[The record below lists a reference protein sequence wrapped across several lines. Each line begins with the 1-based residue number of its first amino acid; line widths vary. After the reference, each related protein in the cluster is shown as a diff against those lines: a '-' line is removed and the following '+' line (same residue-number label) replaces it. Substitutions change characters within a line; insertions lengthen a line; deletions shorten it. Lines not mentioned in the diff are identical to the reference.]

1 MIRYD
6 LAPDVAARIQQITRF
21 LEFTHIDPERVICVR
36 SHGSTSRT
44 TLARCHALPKIL
56 QLALGQRPAY
66 VVEVLAETFDRL
78 PEGEQTKTLIHELMH
93 IPRNFGGGF
102 RNHRP
107 HVTRR
112 RVDRMY
118 EAYRR
123 AAERAVPARERP
135 AMVKAASRKAGARQ
149 TRSRTEEG

>member
-6 LAPDVAARIQQITRF
+6 LAPDVGARIQQITKL
-21 LEFTHIDPERVICVR
+21 LEFTHIDPERVICMR
-36 SHGSTSRT
+36 SHGSTSQT
-44 TLARCHALPKIL
+44 TLARCHALPKIM

-66 VVEVLAETFDRL
+66 VVEILAETFDRL

-123 AAERAVPARERP
+123 AAERAAPAREKP
-135 AMVKAASRKAGARQ
+135 ALVNAVGGKAGARQ
-149 TRSRTEEG
+149 VWSRTEEG